1 MIHMKFHHSYLK
13 LFIIHF
19 ACCLKL
25 TEVLIEHG
33 CNVNARNF
41 QGDTALHVMVKRNR
55 LSCAVVLLSHNAY
68 TDIQNADGNT
78 PLHLAV
84 KVMLYFYLTY
94 SIVLYFVKY
103 HCSRMCMNKP
113 HIAIFSMIMS
123 FCNHD

>member
-1 MIHMKFHHSYLK
+1 MFITTNLLFISIKIIFNLVPNPSKNSHSFKISLHDKYDLYEMIHMKFHHSYFK

-84 KVMLYFYLTY
+84 KVM
-94 SIVLYFVKY
+94 
-103 HCSRMCMNKP
+103 
-113 HIAIFSMIMS
+113 
-123 FCNHD
+123 